1 MINNRK
7 RLWYRFILILAML
20 ALLVTFVGCGA
31 NSSVAPSVAPQYD
44 EAIDPGGI
52 IAESGQYPGEYPAE
66 PDRDKSDYV
75 NDQKII
81 YNGRISIDVND
92 IEEATT
98 AIEQTVK
105 NAGGFLLNSTKTEN
119 DQRFYVSYEFKVPV
133 TDIHSLMEE
142 IESLELGVVKYNNI
156 DGRDVTEEYQD
167 INSRLK
173 AKRIY
178 EERLLELFAQA
189 DKTEDLL
196 RIAND
201 LSYVQEEIESLEGR
215 QKYLAY
221 HADNSTLAVELY
233 QYKNR
238 VAPAAS
244 SWTKAIEGLKITI
257 QKIGTGLV
265 SFLIW
270 FVSYLPIIIIV
281 GLVATAT
288 WFLVRLKLK
297 KRRKGF
303 KDVEQELLNSND
315 SK

>member
-31 NSSVAPSVAPQYD
+31 DSSVAQQYD
-44 EAIDPGGI
+44 EAIDGGGI
-52 IAESGQYPGEYPAE
+52 IAESGQYPGEYPAAPE
-66 PDRDKSDYV
+66 GDKSDYV